1 MMFFSS
7 AFRNV
12 KKQSQNYAV
21 YFLCVTIIVSL
32 LFSVMNAITN
42 KDFVEIMEIREMQ
55 WTNIMLVAL
64 MAAVATVA
72 LSRAQMFMI
81 EMRKKEFGIYLT
93 VGMKRKDILRIFVGE
108 IFIVFTATLVIGCVL
123 GIVIYQWLM
132 MFIMK
137 LLDMEVKMSSYS
149 LSGIGYTVL
158 IVILVFLV
166 SSASA
171 YFYLKKTSIRELV
184 SAKIKQKNS
193 FSRGSLIIWSIVS
206 LCCLAFY
213 LYLIFYIS
221 KINDI
226 SGEKLQTS
234 DPLNEMLAGIVMALL
249 FIVSTILLHISVAK
263 ILVPILLKSKKMMRG
278 TNTLVLRQLGRKLN
292 ANAVMLGMVALMIF
306 FSTMMLS
313 SIFSTSIVDDYSD
326 VNLVKTEEMTDEEFR
341 QRQEGL
347 EMDKKN
353 DAVIIIISCYIGM
366 MFVIISVAL
375 MALKVTADADS
386 DMKGYDLLYKLGL
399 GESKI
404 KKVLLKQL
412 AIYFCFPLVFPVVSF
427 IVMYVVEYYT
437 IFRNSEFLGL
447 GMETYFT
454 DEFFDGIKD
463 MVLIFLLIMA
473 VFLICFIASYMTMK
487 KNIIMYNRSRK

>member
-12 KKQSQNYAV
+12 KKQSQNYTV

-42 KDFVEIMEIREMQ
+42 KDFVEIMEKGNML
-55 WTNIMLVAL
+55 WTNIMIVAL
-64 MAAVATVA
+64 MSAVATVA

-93 VGMKRKDILRIFVGE
+93 VGMKRKDILRIFVSE
-108 IFIVFTATLVIGCVL
+108 IFIVFVATLVIGCIL

-132 MFIMK
+132 MLIMK

-149 LSGIGYTVL
+149 ISGIGYTIL

-184 SAKIKQKNS
+184 SIKLKQKNA
-193 FSRGSLIIWSIVS
+193 FSRRSFIIWSVIS
-206 LCCLAFY
+206 FCCLAFY
-213 LYLIFYIS
+213 VCLLCYVNELN
-221 KINDI
+221 KIG
-226 SGEKLQTS
+226 SGKLKTT
-234 DPLNEMLAGIVMALL
+234 DPLNEMLAGIVMAVL
-249 FIVSTILLHISVAK
+249 FIVSTILLHISIAK
-263 ILVPILLKSKKMMRG
+263 ILVPILLKSKKRMRG

-292 ANAVMLGMVALMIF
+292 VNAVMLGMVALMIF
-306 FSTMMLS
+306 FSSMMLS
-313 SIFSTSIVDDYSD
+313 SIFSASFNVDESD
-326 VNLVKTEEMTDEEFR
+326 MNSVKIEEMTDEESQQMQKLF
-341 QRQEGL
+341 ET
-347 EMDKKN
+347 EKKN
-353 DAVIIIISCYIGM
+353 IAVTTIISCYIGM

-404 KKVLLKQL
+404 KNVLLKQL

-427 IVMYVVEYYT
+427 IVMYVFEYYT
-437 IFRNSEFLGL
+437 IFRNSKLLGL
-447 GMETYFT
+447 ETEAYLT
-454 DEFFDGIKD
+454 DAFFDGIKD
-463 MVLIFLLIMA
+463 LVLIFFLIVA

>member
-149 LSGIGYTVL
+149 LSGIGYTCL
-158 IVILVFLV
+158 SGIIGKCVFLSEKDKYTRTCICKDKAEKFIQQRFAYYLVNSISLLSDFLFV
-166 SSASA
+166 SD
-171 YFYLKKTSIRELV
+171 F
-184 SAKIKQKNS
+184 
-193 FSRGSLIIWSIVS
+193 
-206 LCCLAFY
+206 
-213 LYLIFYIS
+213 LY
-221 KINDI
+221 
-226 SGEKLQTS
+226 Q
-234 DPLNEMLAGIVMALL
+234 
-249 FIVSTILLHISVAK
+249 
-263 ILVPILLKSKKMMRG
+263 
-278 TNTLVLRQLGRKLN
+278 
-292 ANAVMLGMVALMIF
+292 
-306 FSTMMLS
+306 
-313 SIFSTSIVDDYSD
+313 
-326 VNLVKTEEMTDEEFR
+326 
-341 QRQEGL
+341 
-347 EMDKKN
+347 
-353 DAVIIIISCYIGM
+353 
-366 MFVIISVAL
+366 
-375 MALKVTADADS
+375 
-386 DMKGYDLLYKLGL
+386 
-399 GESKI
+399 
-404 KKVLLKQL
+404 
-412 AIYFCFPLVFPVVSF
+412 
-427 IVMYVVEYYT
+427 
-437 IFRNSEFLGL
+437 
-447 GMETYFT
+447 
-454 DEFFDGIKD
+454 
-463 MVLIFLLIMA
+463 
-473 VFLICFIASYMTMK
+473 
-487 KNIIMYNRSRK
+487 